1 VIPAV
6 NASAAANIHRVLGKA
21 VLEFY
26 SAGRQ
31 TKKLLTAEIAE
42 KFKHNYTPSNLMIFF
57 AFSKLSLRSLR
68 LKAFDFV
75 SKGPK

>member
-31 TKKLLTAEIAE
+31 TKKLLTAEHAENGTEIAE
-42 KFKHNYTPSNLMIFF
+42 KFNTLCVLKIFSASSAVKSF
-57 AFSKLSLRSLR
+57 
-68 LKAFDFV
+68 
-75 SKGPK
+75 

>member
-6 NASAAANIHRVLGKA
+6 NANAAANIHRVLGKA

-31 TKKLLTAEIAE
+31 TKKLLTAEHAENGIEIAE
-42 KFKHNYTPSNLMIFF
+42 KFNTTTLLQI
-57 AFSKLSLRSLR
+57 
-68 LKAFDFV
+68 
-75 SKGPK
+75 